1 MTKHFAKTLSG
12 HMSHTTKSEILR
24 IRPYSCN
31 NKKLLA
37 RKAETFLTNSSYKA
51 MESDRKQ
58 WTIWTDCCL
67 FSVWQST
74 EKRYK
79 LYLPTYINS
88 VYFEKRFTQ
97 QSSGTLWVTFCL
109 LLLDG
114 SSTYFSVIER
124 DNTYTC
130 IIISRSNFLLKHREP
145 QSCKQ
150 R

>member
-1 MTKHFAKTLSG
+1 MTKRFAKTLSG
-12 HMSHTTKSEILR
+12 HMSHSTKSEILR

-37 RKAETFLTNSSYKA
+37 GKAEILLTKSSYKA
-51 MESDRKQ
+51 MESERKRCKNYLDSRQ
-58 WTIWTDCCL
+58 KNAI
-67 FSVWQST
+67 
-74 EKRYK
+74 KYR
-79 LYLPTYINS
+79 LPTYINS
-88 VYFEKRFTQ
+88 LYFEKRLTQ

-130 IIISRSNFLLKHREP
+130 IHNISRSNFLLKHREP